1 MIEKKIGILGAGSWA
16 TALAITLARKGL
28 KTVLWARRAD
38 LAEEINIKRT
48 NERYLKGVS
57 LPSNLNCTTDLEMAV
72 SNVDFILSVVPSHAF
87 RNTIKQVLPMTKK
100 DSLIINAAKGLEEDS
115 LKRLSKVFEE
125 EVISNNAQNRYV
137 MLSGPSHAEEVGR
150 GMPAAV
156 VVASEDLKSAEK
168 AREML
173 ASETFRVYT
182 NTDVA
187 GVELGGALKN
197 IIALGTGI
205 ADGLGYGDNT
215 KAALMTRGLAEI
227 TRLGS
232 KMGANPLTFAGLA
245 GVGDLIVT
253 CTSIHSRNRRVGIEI
268 GKGKSLSNAIS
279 SVHMVVEGVKTTKA
293 AHQIGNLLE
302 VELPITQQTYQVLFG
317 DLSPEKAVKN
327 LMCRSFK
334 AEIENLSIS

>member
-125 EVISNNAQNRYV
+125 EVISNNEMCIRDRDEHVRVDYDTTPHDPHDNNAYYRSRRTATNI
-137 MLSGPSHAEEVGR
+137 MKNNP
-150 GMPAAV
+150 
-156 VVASEDLKSAEK
+156 VA
-168 AREML
+168 
-173 ASETFRVYT
+173 
-182 NTDVA
+182 
-187 GVELGGALKN
+187 
-197 IIALGTGI
+197 
-205 ADGLGYGDNT
+205 
-215 KAALMTRGLAEI
+215 
-227 TRLGS
+227 
-232 KMGANPLTFAGLA
+232 
-245 GVGDLIVT
+245 LIE
-253 CTSIHSRNRRVGIEI
+253 C
-268 GKGKSLSNAIS
+268 
-279 SVHMVVEGVKTTKA
+279 
-293 AHQIGNLLE
+293 
-302 VELPITQQTYQVLFG
+302 
-317 DLSPEKAVKN
+317 
-327 LMCRSFK
+327 
-334 AEIENLSIS
+334 